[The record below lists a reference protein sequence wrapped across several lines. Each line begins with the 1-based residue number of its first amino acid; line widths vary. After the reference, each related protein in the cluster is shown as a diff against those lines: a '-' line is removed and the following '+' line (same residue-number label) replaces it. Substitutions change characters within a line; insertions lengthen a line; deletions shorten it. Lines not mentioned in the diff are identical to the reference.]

1 MNKIENAEAQV
12 NYCLQQAYKIAV
24 RVAGITDWSKI
35 DNPLHRNR
43 LTRHVE
49 LLQVEIAKM
58 LNENLNNILKP
69 EEVTDEDMEE
79 NDFSQNPERQ
89 IGRELTIEEK
99 NNYKEVDEQ

>member
-35 DNPLHRNR
+35 DNPVR

-58 LNENLNNILKP
+58 LNDVESLQEFDTILDKV
-69 EEVTDEDMEE
+69 EEVID
-79 NDFSQNPERQ
+79 
-89 IGRELTIEEK
+89 EK
-99 NNYKEVDEQ
+99 NSHN

>member
-24 RVAGITDWSKI
+24 RVAGITDWSKT
-35 DNPLHRNR
+35 DDR
-43 LTRHVE
+43 LRDKHVE

-58 LNENLNNILKP
+58 LNENLNNIP
-69 EEVTDEDMEE
+69 RDYRMY
-79 NDFSQNPERQ
+79 
-89 IGRELTIEEK
+89 ELEST

>member
-35 DNPLHRNR
+35 DNPVR

-58 LNENLNNILKP
+58 LNDNLNNIPIDGYTNAIPKGS
-69 EEVTDEDMEE
+69 DWMKFF
-79 NDFSQNPERQ
+79 NNKRGS
-89 IGRELTIEEK
+89 EEK
-99 NNYKEVDEQ
+99 

>member
-24 RVAGITDWSKI
+24 RVAGITDWSKTA
-35 DNPLHRNR
+35 NPVEM
-43 LTRHVE
+43 TRHVE

-58 LNENLNNILKP
+58 LNANLNNIP
-69 EEVTDEDMEE
+69 RDYRMY
-79 NDFSQNPERQ
+79 
-89 IGRELTIEEK
+89 ELEST

>member
-35 DNPLHRNR
+35 DNPVR

-58 LNENLNNILKP
+58 LNDNLNNIP
-69 EEVTDEDMEE
+69 RG
-79 NDFSQNPERQ
+79 S
-89 IGRELTIEEK
+89 EEK
-99 NNYKEVDEQ
+99 